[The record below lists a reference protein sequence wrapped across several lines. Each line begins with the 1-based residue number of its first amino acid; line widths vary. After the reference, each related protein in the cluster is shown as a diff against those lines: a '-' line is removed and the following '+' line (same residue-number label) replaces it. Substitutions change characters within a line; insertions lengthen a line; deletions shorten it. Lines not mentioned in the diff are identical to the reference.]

1 MNALAASLL
10 ARRLAHV
17 RKFRQLS
24 SQIDTAMRVLLQYAI
39 VGSLMLLPERFIY
52 ATLLSIELSLCVF
65 LLEYVYRSQLPD
77 FSSAALQFPPNTSA
91 KPVGIL
97 QWSSLVSKTTYS
109 RKDEPFNFRS
119 L

>member
-1 MNALAASLL
+1 MKAFAASLL
-10 ARRLAHV
+10 ARRLSHV

-24 SQIDTAMRVLLQYAI
+24 CQIDTAMRVLLQYAI
-39 VGSLMLLPERFIY
+39 VGGFFTRVCY
-52 ATLLSIELSLCVF
+52 RLSYLFCVF
-65 LLEYVYRSQLPD
+65 LLEYVYRSKLPD
-77 FSSAALQFPPNTSA
+77 FSSAAWQFPPNTSA

-119 L
+119 LSQSQEE